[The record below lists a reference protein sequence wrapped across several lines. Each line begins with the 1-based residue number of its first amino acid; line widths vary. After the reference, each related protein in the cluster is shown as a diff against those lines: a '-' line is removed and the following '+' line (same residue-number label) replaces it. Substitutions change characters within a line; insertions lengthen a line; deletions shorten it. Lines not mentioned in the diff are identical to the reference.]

1 MKKICFFF
9 LIFNFYNMVLADDLS
24 ISKYPETPKEGEEVT
39 LTIESST
46 YDLNRAT
53 IEWSVD
59 GRVVDSGI
67 GRKTLIEKAPPAG
80 TKIISLK
87 ITQDGL
93 DTGVAQTT
101 ITPNTSHIFYEG
113 ADAYV
118 PPFYKGRRL
127 PSQEGQ
133 IRATV
138 FDFNDAKFVE
148 NTSKNNYTWIV
159 NDQNNNEVSGFG
171 KTLNIIKPKVVDKSM
186 TIKIKEEVD
195 GAPTKFADVLIP
207 LQKTETVLYKTD
219 SQNLLQMAVNSTESG
234 SEMYLN
240 VEPYFFSVNNKR
252 SSLLT
257 YTWKINNSPISISGP
272 WFLKITNKEKEIT
285 QIILNIFQNKKLT
298 QENEV
303 GFIFKS
309 N

>member
-1 MKKICFFF
+1 
-9 LIFNFYNMVLADDLS
+9 MVLADDLS